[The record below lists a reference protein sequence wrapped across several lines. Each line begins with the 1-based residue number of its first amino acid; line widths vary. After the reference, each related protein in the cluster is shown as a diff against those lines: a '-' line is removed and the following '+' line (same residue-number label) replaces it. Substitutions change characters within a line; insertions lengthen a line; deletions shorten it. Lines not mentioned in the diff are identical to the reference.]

1 MLAALALTGC
11 VTEPEPVEDPFQVV
25 FDQLA
30 TVQLGCHGPPDEGQ
44 RRFGDVLALSS
55 SCTTV
60 VDDTDVE
67 LTVVIDDFDTLQSAA
82 NSLATSTFV
91 IAPGALVV
99 VDANAARLG
108 ELVGGLIAGELD
120 GELVAYD
127 DSGRFCELAEEM
139 AGLVDDVLRVTQ
151 DIDATTADVLALEY
165 RVEQVAAEL
174 AREAP
179 DAIADIYD
187 SPLAADHAAIR
198 DYIHDQCGVDLGFV
212 DPV

>member
-11 VTEPEPVEDPFQVV
+11 ATEPEPVEDPFQVV

-30 TVQLGCHGPPDEGQ
+30 TVELGCRGLPDEGQ

-82 NSLATSTFV
+82 NSLTTSTFV
-91 IAPGALVV
+91 ITPGALVV
-99 VDANAARLG
+99 VDANPARLA

-120 GELVAYD
+120 GQLVAHD
-127 DSGRFCELAEEM
+127 DSDRFCELAEEM
-139 AGLVDDVLRVTQ
+139 ADLVDDALRVAHDT
-151 DIDATTADVLALEY
+151 DSTTADILALEY
-165 RVEQVAAEL
+165 QVGQLATEL
-174 AREAP
+174 EEEAP
-179 DAIADIYD
+179 EAIADIYD
-187 SPLAADHAAIR
+187 SPLESDQAAIR
-198 DYIHDQCGVDLGFV
+198 DYIHDQCGVDVNFV
-212 DPV
+212 EPG